1 MRFQCPF
8 CRGIVAVENSDMGT
22 DVQCGHCGEIVTVPC
37 SRLATG
43 AVIADFIILEELGRG
58 GMGIVYL
65 AHQISLDRPAAVKIL
80 ADNFANNAEFV
91 VNFIKEAR
99 AAAKLNHPH
108 IVQAYAVGED
118 EGIFYFAMEH
128 IDGETMKQVLR
139 REKIIPIDR
148 SITIIQQ
155 IAEALDYAW
164 KEAKLIHRDIKP
176 DNIML
181 TKNGR
186 AKLADLGLSK
196 VAGDSDDS
204 ESDEVMGTPQ
214 YISPEHLTGAP
225 MDGRSDIY
233 SLGATFY
240 HLITGRFPFEGRTAT
255 EIARKHLEERLVP
268 PHLIN
273 PEIPIAIGQII
284 EKMMAKNI
292 KNRYQDAEQLVDDLR
307 MVRRGKKPPTATQG
321 VKALPTQTRL
331 SMSVT
336 ATREQL
342 QTQLRTINMHLTGMM
357 TGKVP
362 TGTVADLDSIAS
374 LEVKRQ
380 RRKIVIL
387 IFGIVAVLLIG
398 VTFFFTVVSGNGGG
412 KAPVKLPT
420 TTPTNNNTVSN
431 NAPAETKPPA
441 ANTPYARR
449 IAKIMEFY
457 DANPERK
464 SEILGRVDD
473 FLEDFPTPG
482 SQAEL
487 QLLNKLLKV
496 FIPLDETMRVSK
508 ARETLE
514 EKYFQELEKNALEKQ
529 RQIEQK
535 RTQHTQSASVTSASR
550 AAETQ
555 ARQNE
560 QQRKKQE
567 QEFVDKCR
575 KEQLKARQEIVGML
589 IKNDYEPALALL
601 SALPDIL
608 RQLNDNST
616 PAEREAANRLADW
629 SRLVYKGI
637 KKGER
642 IYNDVYNGGGTLAGI
657 NIEIS
662 VGDLVTIREVRN
674 GIMEIKSLTGGD
686 ENKITMKELPLRIIR
701 QLANKA
707 AKLIDDEDGYFFFL
721 MTQGLFYRKIKNLCP
736 GEAWQKEFSLFAVEY
751 FKQQLNR
758 ATDSQ
763 REEMEKNFGS
773 MPEFQEARKS

>member
-8 CRGIVAVENSDMGT
+8 CRGIVAVENGDMGT

-43 AVIADFIILEELGRG
+43 AVISDFIILEELGRG

-80 ADNFANNAEFV
+80 ADNFTNNAEFV

-139 REKIIPIDR
+139 REKIIPVDR
-148 SITIIQQ
+148 AITIIQQ

-181 TKNGR
+181 TRNGR

-321 VKALPTQTRL
+321 VRPLPTQTKL

-357 TGKVP
+357 TGKVM

-380 RRKIVIL
+380 RRKIVLLVLGIIL
-387 IFGIVAVLLIG
+387 VLLIG
-398 VTFFFTVVSGNGGG
+398 VTFFLNVISGSGNS
-412 KAPVKLPT
+412 KMPT
-420 TTPTNNNTVSN
+420 KTTISPAGVANNNH
-431 NAPAETKPPA
+431 AATKDKALVPD
-441 ANTPYARR
+441 TPYARR
-449 IAKIMEFY
+449 ISRILSFY
-457 DANPERK
+457 EANPERK
-464 SEILGRVDD
+464 MEVLSRIDD
-473 FLEDFPTPG
+473 FLEDFPMPG
-482 SQAEL
+482 SIAE
-487 QLLNKLLKV
+487 QKLLHKMLKIFV
-496 FIPLDETMRVSK
+496 PLDETMRVSK
-508 ARETLE
+508 LRETKE
-514 EKYFQELEKNALEKQ
+514 EKYFQALEKNVLEKQ
-529 RQIEQK
+529 RKLEEKKLQKAVVVEAAVDQAAANAQQQEMLRKREREFLEKCNIEQINI
-535 RTQHTQSASVTSASR
+535 RREVVSR
-550 AAETQ
+550 L
-555 ARQNE
+555 
-560 QQRKKQE
+560 
-567 QEFVDKCR
+567 
-575 KEQLKARQEIVGML
+575 LKNNYDQ
-589 IKNDYEPALALL
+589 ALALL
-601 SALPDIL
+601 GKAIRDVKPLPE
-608 RQLNDNST
+608 NAT
-616 PAEREAANRLADW
+616 PAEYEASNRLLEW
-629 SRLVYKGI
+629 LKMMQKGI
-637 KKGER
+637 KKGQ
-642 IYNDVYNGGGTLAGI
+642 IIHNDVYNGGETLAGT

-662 VGDLVTIREVRN
+662 VGDMIIIRNIRN
-674 GIMEIKSLTGGD
+674 GVLEGKTLSGD
-686 ENKITMKELPLRIIR
+686 DAGKISINDLPLRIIR

-707 AKLIDDEDGYFFFL
+707 GKLIDDEDGYFFFL
-721 MTQGLFYRKIKNLCP
+721 MTQGLFSNKIKNLSP
-736 GEAWQKEFSLFAVEY
+736 SEAWHKEFSLFAVEF
-751 FKQQLNR
+751 FKQEINQ
-758 ATDSQ
+758 ATESQ
-763 REEMEKNFGS
+763 REALRRSFGS
-773 MPEFQEARKS
+773 MPEFQEAAK